1 MRARPASWRLLAV
14 ALVALAAGCTSA
26 PPPNPYPPDLVEN
39 FMAGCRQRSSESICK
54 CALERIQRRWTADE
68 FRQLDETFGEPA
80 AAQIAETVAACA
92 GR

>member
-1 MRARPASWRLLAV
+1 MQHRAIKPMLLALLC
-14 ALVALAAGCTSA
+14 ALVVSCTQE

-39 FMAGCRQRSSESICK
+39 FMAGCQQRSSKSVCE
-54 CALERIQRRWTADE
+54 CALGRIQRRWTADE
-68 FRQLDETFGEPA
+68 FTQLDQTLGDEG